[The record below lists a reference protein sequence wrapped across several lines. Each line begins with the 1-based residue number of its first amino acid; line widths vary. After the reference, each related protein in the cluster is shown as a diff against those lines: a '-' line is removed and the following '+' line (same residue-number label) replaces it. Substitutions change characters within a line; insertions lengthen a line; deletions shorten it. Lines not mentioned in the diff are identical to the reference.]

1 MKNFY
6 RVALLV
12 AVVWASSINMLLAQQ
27 VDYKYHSVF
36 MYNFTRYVKWPDN
49 AIGNEF
55 VIGILG
61 KSDITPHL
69 QKMAETKNV
78 SGKPIIIKVYESPS
92 EVSGCQMLFL
102 PERYSKQLAKIR
114 QAVATKPTLIV
125 SEKAGLGKDGS
136 DINFIINNGRWSF
149 ELNQASTDMH
159 NLKVSN
165 ELSKF
170 AHKIYT
176 EI

>member
-6 RVALLV
+6 RVTLLV
-12 AVVWASSINMLLAQQ
+12 AFALASSMNVLMAQQ

-49 AIGNEF
+49 SLGSEF
-55 VIGILG
+55 VIGVLG
-61 KSDITPHL
+61 KSDIIPHL
-69 QKMAETKNV
+69 EKMAETKNV
-78 SGKPIIIKVYESPS
+78 GGKPIVVKVYESPA
-92 EVSGCQMLFL
+92 EVSNCQMLFL
-102 PERYSKQLAKIR
+102 PERSSKYLAEIR
-114 QAVATKPTLIV
+114 EAVASKPTLIV
-125 SEKAGLGKDGS
+125 SEKPGLGKNGS
-136 DINFIINNGRWSF
+136 DINFIINDGRWSF

-159 NLKVSN
+159 KLKVSS
-165 ELSKF
+165 ELTKF